1 MQRIKNPLRGQ
12 ETKIH
17 QQLKKLYLDSVI
29 QGEQEVLTEIDN
41 RKFRIDVFDTLNN
54 RAFEIQRHN
63 FGKGFYDKIEL
74 LTQKLKMKV
83 IIVHPIVIKQKITRM
98 KNGNII
104 GTSYI
109 NKTKKADFY
118 SLFEKLVSFRTSFIP
133 GKLGF
138 DVLLI
143 REHVK
148 KEFIGRWKK
157 SNRPRYKMIQR
168 ELISIENSINIR
180 KKADLLT
187 FLPENLPKV
196 FTNRNISDQLEI
208 QGNKR
213 RKSRIAGW
221 MTYSLCNLGLLSQVG
236 KKGRAHLFKI
246 PK

>member
-1 MQRIKNPLRGQ
+1 MQRNKNPLRGQ
-12 ETKIH
+12 ETKVH
-17 QQLKKLYLDSVI
+17 QQLKKLYLDSLILGEEEVI
-29 QGEQEVLTEIDN
+29 TEIDN
-41 RKFRIDVFDTLNN
+41 RKFRIDVFDKLEKK
-54 RAFEIQRHN
+54 AYEIQRHN

-74 LTQKLKMKV
+74 LTRKMRV

-133 GKLGF
+133 EKLGF

-168 ELISIENSINIR
+168 ELINIENSINIR

-208 QGNKR
+208 QGNER

-246 PK
+246 QK

>member
-1 MQRIKNPLRGQ
+1 MQKNKNPLRGQ
-12 ETKIH
+12 ETRVH
-17 QQLKKLYLDSVI
+17 QQLKKLYLDSLI
-29 QGEQEVLTEIDN
+29 LGEQEVIIEIDN
-41 RKFRIDVFDTLNN
+41 RKFRIDVFDKLEKK
-54 RAFEIQRHN
+54 AYEIQRHN

-74 LTQKLKMKV
+74 LTRKMRV

-133 GKLGF
+133 EKLGF

-168 ELISIENSINIR
+168 ELINIENSINIR
-180 KKADLLT
+180 KKADFLT

-208 QGNKR
+208 QGNER

-246 PK
+246 LK

>member
-1 MQRIKNPLRGQ
+1 MQRNKNPLRGQ
-12 ETKIH
+12 ETKVH
-17 QQLKKLYLDSVI
+17 QQIKKLYLDSVI
-29 QGEQEVLTEIDN
+29 QGEQEVITEIDN
-41 RKFRIDVFDTLNN
+41 RKFRIDVFDKLEKK
-54 RAFEIQRHN
+54 AYEIQRHN

-74 LTQKLKMKV
+74 LTRKMRV

-168 ELISIENSINIR
+168 ELINIENSINIR
-180 KKADLLT
+180 KKADLLA
-187 FLPENLPKV
+187 FLPKNLPKV
-196 FTNRNISDQLEI
+196 FTNRNIIDQLEI
-208 QGNKR
+208 QGNES
-213 RKSRIAGW
+213 RKFRIAGW

-246 PK
+246 SK